1 MAVHHGSEGLVKIGS
16 NSLVSVTSWSYDQ
29 SADTTEVTALGDT
42 EKSYKTGLQDGS
54 GSLDCYWDETDTNGQ
69 LALEDAMAN
78 DTAITLNIYPE
89 GSDSGDTYYSG
100 TVKIESLSMSGSTT
114 DIVTASFS
122 YKGFLDRSTVA

>member
-1 MAVHHGSEGLVKIGS
+1 
-16 NSLVSVTSWSYDQ
+16 
-29 SADTTEVTALGDT
+29 
-42 EKSYKTGLQDGS
+42 
-54 GSLDCYWDETDTNGQ
+54 
-69 LALEDAMAN
+69 MAN

-89 GSDSGDTYYSG
+89 GADSGDTYYSG